1 LDRTSTLR
9 RSRSTRRRSR
19 NRSNTQA
26 SISRSPSASTPS
38 KASRAPTAA
47 AIQIELR
54 RKSVTLPLLREEYFL
69 ANPNGYS
76 YTKFVEL
83 YGAHARGKSDQSRQ
97 NWSNAGG
104 SGSAPELGVFTRRSG
119 GSMI

>member
-83 YGAHARGKSDQSRQ
+83 YGAHARAAKATSLGRTGATLAGLDRRLSWAYSR
-97 NWSNAGG
+97 G
-104 SGSAPELGVFTRRSG
+104 APADP
-119 GSMI
+119 